1 MILQHNLQDRH
12 PIEVLLAEWKF
23 MRLKG
28 EITPIRAMLDPPKA
42 ADKDQCLKLYRKS
55 EHQRY
60 ASSY

>member
-1 MILQHNLQDRH
+1 
-12 PIEVLLAEWKF
+12 